1 MSAASQQRIAVSK
14 EPFWRQHIEGYE
26 HSSLSQNQ
34 YCSKNGLAL
43 STFSYWRRK
52 IGTKTKATPPR
63 FYPLTVQQLPLPTDQ
78 KSSSGLFLEVCDS
91 RFRIELAE
99 DFSASCLKKLL
110 LTLEQL

>member
-1 MSAASQQRIAVSK
+1 MSANQPRDEVSK
-14 EPFWRQHIEGYE
+14 KAFWQHHIEGCE
-26 HSSLSQNQ
+26 CSPLSQNQ

-43 STFSYWRRK
+43 STFSSWKRK
-52 IGTKTKATPPR
+52 IGTKTKSIPR
-63 FYPLTVQQLPLPTDQ
+63 FYPLTVQQPPLPTDRTNN
-78 KSSSGLFLEVCDS
+78 SGLFVEVCNS